1 MVSMMV
7 YDPHTEEHELIRG
20 TARQTAA
27 VLTDEMWRIT
37 FLARQGELERYLADS
52 PLLDICCYDVS
63 GRGVSRSDTSGS
75 CGVAESINRLEEIRR
90 SYQDMLLMVIADPQ
104 LSPMEYIR
112 PTILASSLLIR
123 PITAQRLRGC
133 MQELVEKL
141 VERTG
146 SGKEEERFVVE
157 TKEGKTFVP
166 LDQVYYFEARE
177 KKIYLRM
184 KNQEIAFYETIENL
198 DQRLPDQ
205 FIRCHRSFIINKD
218 RIERVLLSKNVV
230 YLQQDMEIPLSRSY
244 KPVLKEL
251 A

>member
-7 YDPHTEEHELIRG
+7 YDPHTEEHELIRH
-20 TARQTAA
+20 TARQAAA
-27 VLTDEMWRIT
+27 VLTDEMWQMT
-37 FLARQGELERYLADS
+37 FLNRQEELNRFLADS
-52 PLLDICCYDVS
+52 PLLDVSCYDVS
-63 GRGVSRSDTSGS
+63 GAGS
-75 CGVAESINRLEEIRR
+75 ISRLEEVRR

-123 PITAQRLRGC
+123 PITAARLRSC

-141 VERTG
+141 VEDTN
-146 SGKEEERFVVE
+146 SDQEEDRFVVE

-166 LDQVYYFEARE
+166 LDKVYYFEARE

-184 KNQEIAFYETIENL
+184 KNQELAFYETIENL

-218 RIERVLLSKNVV
+218 RIERVMLSKNVV

>member
-7 YDPHTEEHELIRG
+7 YDPHTEEHQLIRH
-20 TARQTAA
+20 TARQIAA
-27 VLTDEMWRIT
+27 VLTDEMWQMT
-37 FLARQGELERYLADS
+37 FLDSQEELNLFLADS
-52 PLLDICCYDVS
+52 PLLDVSCYDVS
-63 GRGVSRSDTSGS
+63 GAD
-75 CGVAESINRLEEIRR
+75 SINRLEEVRR

-123 PITAQRLRGC
+123 PVTGQRLRSC
-133 MQELVEKL
+133 LQELVEKL
-141 VERTG
+141 AERTG
-146 SGKEEERFVVE
+146 SGMEEERFVVE

-184 KNQEIAFYETIENL
+184 KSQELAFYETIENL
-198 DQRLPDQ
+198 DQRLPEQ

>member
-7 YDPHTEEHELIRG
+7 YDPHTEEHELIRY

-27 VLTDEMWRIT
+27 VLTDEMWQMA
-37 FLARQGELERYLADS
+37 FLGRQEELERYLADS
-52 PLLDICCYDVS
+52 PLLDVACYDVS
-63 GRGVSRSDTSGS
+63 GAG
-75 CGVAESINRLEEIRR
+75 SINRLEEVRR
-90 SYQDMLLMVIADPQ
+90 SYRDMLLMVIADPQ

-123 PITAQRLRGC
+123 PVTASRLKSC

-141 VERTG
+141 VERAG
-146 SGKEEERFVVE
+146 ASEEEDRFVVE